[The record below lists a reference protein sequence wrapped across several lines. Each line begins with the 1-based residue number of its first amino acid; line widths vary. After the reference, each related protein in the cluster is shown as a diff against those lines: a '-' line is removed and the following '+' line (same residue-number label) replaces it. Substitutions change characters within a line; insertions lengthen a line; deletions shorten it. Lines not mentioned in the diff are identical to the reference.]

1 MLNKVMLMG
10 RLTGDPEVRYSPSG
24 VAVARFS
31 LAVQRSY
38 VKQGEERQTD
48 FINIVAFRSTA
59 EFVGKYFGKGQ
70 LMVVVGSLQTRSW
83 DDKDGNKRYGMDV
96 VADEIHFAES
106 KKDRDSSSAYQAP
119 APQAKAPASGQVPP
133 APVVSPADSF
143 DDNFM
148 PAIDDD
154 VDLPF

>member
-10 RLTGDPEVRYSPSG
+10 RLTNDPEMRFSTAG
-24 VAVARFS
+24 VAVVRFT

-59 EFVGKYFGKGQ
+59 EFIGKWFKKGQ
-70 LMVVVGSLQTRSW
+70 LMVVVGSLQSKRW
-83 DDKDGNKRYGMDV
+83 EDKDGKTQFGMDI
-96 VADEIHFAES
+96 VAEEVYFGES
-106 KKDRDSSSAYQAP
+106 KKDRDSAPSPVAQPAQSAP
-119 APQAKAPASGQVPP
+119 APSEPDKTV
-133 APVVSPADSF
+133 DF

-148 PAIDDD
+148 PIDDAE
-154 VDLPF
+154 LPF

>member
-59 EFVGKYFGKGQ
+59 EFIGKYFTKGQ
-70 LMVVVGSLQTRSW
+70 LMVVVGSLQSRSW

-96 VADEIHFAES
+96 VAEEVHFGES
-106 KKDRDSSSAYQAP
+106 KKDRDASSAYSAP
-119 APQAKAPASGQVPP
+119 APQAKAPVAGQVPP
-133 APVVSPADSF
+133 APAVSPADSF

-148 PAIDDD
+148 PAIDD

>member
-10 RLTGDPEVRYSPSG
+10 RLTSDPEMRYSPSG

-31 LAVQRSY
+31 IAVQRSY

-59 EFVGKYFGKGQ
+59 EFVGKWFTKGQ
-70 LMVVVGSLQTRSW
+70 LMVVVGSLQSRRW
-83 DDKDGNKRYGMDV
+83 EDKDGKTQYGMDV
-96 VADEIHFAES
+96 VAEEIHFGES
-106 KKDRDSSSAYQAP
+106 KKDRDASQPAQRPVPQAAP
-119 APQAKAPASGQVPP
+119 APSAPASRVE
-133 APVVSPADSF
+133 DSF

-148 PAIDDD
+148 PVDDA
-154 VDLPF
+154 DLPF